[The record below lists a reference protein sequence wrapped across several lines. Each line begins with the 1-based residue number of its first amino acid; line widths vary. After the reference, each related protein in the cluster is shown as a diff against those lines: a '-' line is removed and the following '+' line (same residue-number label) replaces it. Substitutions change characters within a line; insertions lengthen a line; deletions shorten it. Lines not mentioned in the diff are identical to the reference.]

1 MEISKKDWSG
11 YLFVAPA
18 VLLFLVFAIKP
29 MIEAIILSF
38 YQVTL
43 REQTFIGLEN
53 YVTLFQDKI
62 FWKEIKNTLTFVG
75 IIVPANFGLA
85 LFIAL
90 VLNRFGHRFRS
101 ILRGC
106 FYLPA
111 VSSGV
116 VMSIVFLWIFN
127 QTYGPVNY
135 LLSLVGIE
143 PILWLSQP
151 VWAKLAISAVVLN
164 WIIGLN
170 VILFLSALAGIPKQ
184 IHESAKIDGAGSLQ
198 RFFKITIPLIAPT
211 SVYVLVMTT
220 IGIFQIWAAIYL
232 LTCGGPA
239 YATTSIVYRIY
250 RVGFVYG
257 KFGLASARA
266 VVLFLMIFSTAF
278 LQFRYLNKRIE
289 Y

>member
-90 VLNRFGHRFRS
+90 VLNRF
-101 ILRGC
+101 
-106 FYLPA
+106 A
-111 VSSGV
+111 
-116 VMSIVFLWIFN
+116 
-127 QTYGPVNY
+127 TD
-135 LLSLVGIE
+135 
-143 PILWLSQP
+143 
-151 VWAKLAISAVVLN
+151 
-164 WIIGLN
+164 
-170 VILFLSALAGIPKQ
+170 SAL
-184 IHESAKIDGAGSLQ
+184 S
-198 RFFKITIPLIAPT
+198 
-211 SVYVLVMTT
+211 
-220 IGIFQIWAAIYL
+220 
-232 LTCGGPA
+232 
-239 YATTSIVYRIY
+239 
-250 RVGFVYG
+250 
-257 KFGLASARA
+257 
-266 VVLFLMIFSTAF
+266 
-278 LQFRYLNKRIE
+278 
-289 Y
+289 